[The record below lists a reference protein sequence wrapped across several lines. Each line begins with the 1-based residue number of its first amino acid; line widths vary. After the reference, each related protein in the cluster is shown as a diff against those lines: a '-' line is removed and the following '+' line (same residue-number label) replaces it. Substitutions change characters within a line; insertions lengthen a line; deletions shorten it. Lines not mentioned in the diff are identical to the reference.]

1 MTLISERCDFTWL
14 EGKKV
19 YELVQKGPPR
29 QPMAAFIAV
38 MIPGV

>member
-19 YELVQKGPPR
+19 YELVPNGPSR
-29 QPMAAFIAV
+29 QPVAAFTAV